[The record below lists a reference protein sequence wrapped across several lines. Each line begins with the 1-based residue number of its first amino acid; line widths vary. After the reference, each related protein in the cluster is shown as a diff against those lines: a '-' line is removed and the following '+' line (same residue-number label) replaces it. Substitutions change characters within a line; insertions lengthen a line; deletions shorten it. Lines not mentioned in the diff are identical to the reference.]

1 MTVGYCA
8 GAMPE
13 VAVVGAGVMGLSAAV
28 AIQER
33 MPSVQ
38 VTVVADKLSV
48 DTTSDGAGGLFV
60 PYAAG
65 VDTSL
70 IR

>member
-1 MTVGYCA
+1 
-8 GAMPE
+8 
-13 VAVVGAGVMGLSAAV
+13 MGLSAAV